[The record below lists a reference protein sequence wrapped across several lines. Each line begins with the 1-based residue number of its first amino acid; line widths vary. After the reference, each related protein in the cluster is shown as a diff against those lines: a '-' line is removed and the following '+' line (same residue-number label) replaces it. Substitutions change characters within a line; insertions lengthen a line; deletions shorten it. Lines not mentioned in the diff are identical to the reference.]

1 MLEDTVLVF
10 DSSRR
15 VDNLDRLSNNEQA
28 IQQGKYYFCW
38 NNHTP
43 PPSPDSEIGTKV
55 SALNIQN

>member
-1 MLEDTVLVF
+1 MLEETVLVF

-43 PPSPDSEIGTKV
+43 PPPQIRK
-55 SALNIQN
+55 SAQKYPH